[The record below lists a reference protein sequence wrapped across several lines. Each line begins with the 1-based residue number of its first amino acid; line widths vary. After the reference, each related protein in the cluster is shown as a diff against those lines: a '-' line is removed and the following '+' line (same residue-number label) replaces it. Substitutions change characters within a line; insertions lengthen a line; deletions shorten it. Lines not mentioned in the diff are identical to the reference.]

1 MKENSP
7 TPNNNPAK
15 TPWFFPFEKGRF
27 PTLKK
32 RKPGVYVFFALF
44 LLFGVVILGES
55 AVPANA
61 SGSQSNTFSSFL
73 ATFVNWFNP
82 PSVGKVIEPT
92 GLKLVDDTTLLSPD
106 ADMTPQFALG
116 TTSRLTFALSYPE
129 KSDAKDSFDE
139 NFAVSSDNGVEGTD
153 FTINRS
159 IDKTN
164 QKIYLR
170 INGKKLSSSPY
181 RITLTAG
188 SSLSATY
195 SFHVVDLPAP
205 TSFTIA
211 KPTVSTLKVGTSYP
225 LAITLTDP
233 RSGISE
239 SEKKSDHDLRRYFNP
254 ALLKPTSTDK
264 NVLSVDEYGVVRAH
278 KEGQATIAYPG
289 LSESFSFTVSGTAS
303 AMPTALSLSGNGT
316 TNLTDYDFYTPN
328 ASGEDGYEDY
338 SMALAASFTGNVPED
353 QGVTF
358 ASLDPLTAK
367 IIPYSYDSKTGVAS
381 YHNEAGAPACR
392 VQGYR
397 NEGEAR
403 IMAISNANEQVNTMI
418 TLHVHGAT
426 AMTMYPSI
434 VDDTALNTNN
444 QLFVSA
450 TFAPKNTANGAITL
464 SLKPEG
470 IVSISNNGTNTVTLT
485 ALSQGSCVVTITS
498 VSNSSLTSKVILT
511 VTDPG
516 LINDTNFNSFAAF
529 TRKAAGHFALFLMT
543 AIIGAIF
550 FNLFFADPHS
560 DYFALIVSCFW
571 GFLLAGFSEM
581 IQFLGDL
588 WWHSGRTG
596 AWLDVGTDTL
606 GYIIGALLSW
616 GVILF
621 IRWIKKKRLLKKEQ
635 SVSEK
640 TPVAK

>member
-44 LLFGVVILGES
+44 LLFGAVILGES

-61 SGSQSNTFSSFL
+61 SGSQSNTFSSIL
-73 ATFVNWFNP
+73 AAFVNWFNP
-82 PSVGKVIEPT
+82 PSIGKVIEPT
-92 GLKLVDDTTLLSPD
+92 AIKLAEDTTLLPPD

-116 TTSRLTFALSYPE
+116 TTSRLTYVLTYPE

-139 NFAVSSDNGVEGTD
+139 NFAVSCLNGEEGTD

-170 INGKKLSSSPY
+170 INAKNISSSPY
-181 RITLTAG
+181 QITLTAG
-188 SSLSATY
+188 SSLTTTY
-195 SFHVVDLPAP
+195 SFHVIDLPAP
-205 TSFTIA
+205 TSYTIA
-211 KPTVSTLKVGTSYP
+211 TPTVSTLKVGTSYP

-254 ALLKPTSTDK
+254 TRLKPTLKGDDG
-264 NVLSVDEYGVVRAH
+264 VLSVDEYGVVRAL
-278 KEGQATIAYPG
+278 KEGQATITYPG
-289 LSESFSFTVSGTAS
+289 HTEFSFTVRGKAS
-303 AMPTALSLSGNGT
+303 TMPTGLSLSGSGT

-338 SMALAASFTGNVPED
+338 SMALSASFTGTTPDD

-358 ASLDPLTAK
+358 ASLEPLTAK
-367 IIPYSYDSKTGVAS
+367 IIPYSYDAKSGVAS

-403 IMAISNANEQVNTMI
+403 IMAISNANGNVNTTI
-418 TLHVHGAT
+418 TLNVHGAK
-426 AMTMYPSI
+426 AMTMYPSV
-434 VDDTALNTNN
+434 VDETAMNTNN

-464 SLKPEG
+464 SLNKEG

-571 GFLLAGFSEM
+571 GFLLAGSSEM